1 MARYA
6 RIAFV
11 VCLALTLTALIAGG
25 PWGPH

>member
-6 RIAFV
+6 RIVFV
-11 VCLALTLTALIAGG
+11 IALALTLTALVAGG